1 MPRHNERW
9 TPAQRERLVQM
20 WGQGYT
26 AREIYLSGEFPPFSR
41 NAIIGQVH
49 RLRKKL
55 GAEIVTLHGTEP
67 PPPPPKK
74 KRQRAAGA
82 RVNGPLVLR
91 EATPLRAPP
100 SPPKAR
106 RLTLLALGPKD
117 CRFIVTDHQTRVHL
131 YCAVDAS
138 AYAGD
143 DGSNCYCAFHQ
154 RFMHASGFA
163 R

>member
-1 MPRHNERW
+1 MAHNNERW

-20 WGQGYT
+20 WGQGRT
-26 AREIYLSGEFPPFSR
+26 ATEIYLSGEFPLFTR

-55 GAEIVTLHGTEP
+55 GAEIVTIHGEP
-67 PPPPPKK
+67 PPPNKPRRRHKTNHFKLGERPPELK
-74 KRQRAAGA
+74 
-82 RVNGPLVLR
+82 P
-91 EATPLRAPP
+91 TPLRTPP
-100 SPPKAR
+100 APPKAR
-106 RLTLLALGPKD
+106 RLPLLQLGPKD
-117 CRFIVTDHQTRVHL
+117 CRFIVTNHGTREHL

-143 DGSNCYCAFHQ
+143 DGSNCYCGFHQ
-154 RFMHASGFA
+154 RLMRAGGFA